1 MFKARKVIINATRN
15 PGSSWRLVAASACE
29 DVYFSDHFH
38 GIVPKEDDVTIE
50 EITAVLNSPVANAW
64 YDGHSRNRKIVISTL
79 NAMPFPMIPANRK
92 PELTAL
98 VKELEKAV
106 VAKWTKDDGSL
117 FFDTSEERGDES
129 ILRERIDSIVQEAYG
144 LEPSETQRLWK
155 LMSGDK
161 RPG

>member
-1 MFKARKVIINATRN
+1 
-15 PGSSWRLVAASACE
+15 
-29 DVYFSDHFH
+29 
-38 GIVPKEDDVTIE
+38 
-50 EITAVLNSPVANAW
+50 
-64 YDGHSRNRKIVISTL
+64 
-79 NAMPFPMIPANRK
+79 MPFPMIPANRK